1 MAIGESATWRNLS
14 ATAGATI
21 GVVVLSALLT
31 VQPARAQGGCETGAI
46 PLATAYILGMPMYA
60 MYMEENL
67 QSYVTKNS
75 AHFVSGGDAIRC
87 AHVLSAALMNSSLAS
102 YDPDALR
109 SRDEANAR
117 LGALGISPGT
127 PVLSASA
134 AFFMMGQQISRL
146 AAVLP
151 TAARGGPLQSHLTQ
165 EQVFAAQLLTSLLQD
180 PIVRASFAQVEP
192 LVRAAAEAELRLL
205 LSIAA
210 GATG

>member
-1 MAIGESATWRNLS
+1 
-14 ATAGATI
+14 
-21 GVVVLSALLT
+21 
-31 VQPARAQGGCETGAI
+31 
-46 PLATAYILGMPMYA
+46 
-60 MYMEENL
+60 
-67 QSYVTKNS
+67 
-75 AHFVSGGDAIRC
+75 
-87 AHVLSAALMNSSLAS
+87 
-102 YDPDALR
+102 
-109 SRDEANAR
+109 
-117 LGALGISPGT
+117 
-127 PVLSASA
+127 
-134 AFFMMGQQISRL
+134 MMGQQISRL